1 MGELLLLVAIVGIAI
16 LGYLIM
22 GRLDDFFIQ
31 NYQSIEQ
38 ENEVQEPSHI
48 MLTDELSE
56 EEILEE
62 IRRFKQKHKTTR
74 IYIRDES
81 KIKETSK

>member
-1 MGELLLLVAIVGIAI
+1 MGEFLLLIAVVGLGI
-16 LGYLIM
+16 LGYFIM

-38 ENEVQEPSHI
+38 ENEVQEPTQI
-48 MLTDELSE
+48 MLTDDLSE

-62 IRRFKQKHKTTR
+62 IRRFKGKHKTTR
-74 IYIRDES
+74 IYISDES
-81 KIKETSK
+81 KIKETRK